1 MQSLSEKIVQGILLE
16 VNCIVGE
23 EKWKKLIEFVE
34 SELAVEQ
41 ERGADSLK
49 DSAFGDNLELIRSA
63 QLLNNSGSR

>member
-41 ERGADSLK
+41 ERGADCGS
-49 DSAFGDNLELIRSA
+49 S
-63 QLLNNSGSR
+63 SGKSG